1 MSVWARLQRFRRIG
15 ASMLASLLLQ
25 ARNLIV
31 SLVVFRMFTDPN
43 AVWGTVNNVLVVVTV
58 LALPAKFGLEFT
70 GVQLVSKYRTDRP
83 DLASL
88 ALRRTALLRLL
99 LGLGVATPMLVAPG
113 AVGAVTGLGD
123 VPSLVVLG
131 GWLLL
136 STSAYEYTSLLLSG
150 TDNFGA
156 MARNRVIYTLA
167 NVGGIAWAAWRAAS
181 GSDGAYDIVLAQV
194 AAAVLAFVG
203 GAYALAREDGRLRAA
218 EVTSTEG
225 PDATQLWLDIWRF
238 SLPMLLVNGSGQL
251 FSYLGRLVL
260 PILADRSVLGA
271 YALAESAVSAAVFGT
286 YAFRNVA
293 RTRLP
298 GLLRTDPVGAR
309 DVLLANYRANLVV
322 ASLIAAGA
330 VAAAPSLFRVL
341 YGPDAELAAS
351 LMPAFAPY
359 ILISAHGNLSAT
371 ALAAADRPR
380 AYAALLLIC
389 GLLGV
394 GLNAAFIPS
403 LGAAGAVVG
412 GTLSNVPLALVAWVL
427 VARAYGVSTAEVVR
441 GALGTGLRL
450 LLYFVLPAAA
460 GLAVA
465 GPTWVGALGA
475 GALVVA
481 VFAALIAMTGEL
493 KQLRAAL

>member
-1 MSVWARLQRFRRIG
+1 MSLLDKVQRFRRIG

-31 SLVVFRMFTDPN
+31 SLVVFRMFADPN

-70 GVQLVSKYRTDRP
+70 GVQLVSKYRSDRP

-88 ALRRTALLRLL
+88 ALRRTALLRLG
-99 LGLGVATPMLVAPG
+99 LGLLVAAPMLAAP
-113 AVGAVTGLGD
+113 ASVGALVGLGD
-123 VPSLVVLG
+123 VPALVVLG

-156 MARNRVIYTLA
+156 MARNRVVYTLA
-167 NVGGIAWAAWRAAS
+167 NVSGIAWAAWRTAS

-203 GAYALAREDGRLRAA
+203 GAVALAGEDRRLRSAA
-218 EVTSTEG
+218 VLSTEG
-225 PDATQLWLDIWRF
+225 PTSAQLWRDIWWF

-298 GLLRTDPVGAR
+298 GLLRTDPAAAR
-309 DVLLANYRANLVV
+309 EVLLANYRANLAV
-322 ASLIAAGA
+322 AAVIAAGA

-341 YGPDAELAAS
+341 YGPDAEVAAG

-359 ILISAHGNLSAT
+359 ILISTHGNLSAT

-380 AYAALLLIC
+380 AYAALLLAC
-389 GLLGV
+389 GLVGV
-394 GLNAAFIPS
+394 ALNAAFIPS

-412 GTLSNVPLALVAWVL
+412 GTLSNVPLAVVAWVF
-427 VARAYGVSTAEVVR
+427 VARAYGVSTAEVLR
-441 GALGTGLRL
+441 GGWRTALRL
-450 LLYFVLPAAA
+450 MLYFALPAGA

-475 GALVVA
+475 GVAVVA
-481 VFAALIAMTGEL
+481 VFASLIWATGEL
-493 KQLRAAL
+493 RRLRAAL

>member
-1 MSVWARLQRFRRIG
+1 MSLLARLQRFRRIG
-15 ASMLASLLLQ
+15 ASMLASMLLQ

-31 SLVVFRMFTDPN
+31 SLVVFRMFSDPN

-70 GVQLVSKYRTDRP
+70 GVQLVSKYRADRP

-88 ALRRTALLRLL
+88 SLRRTAWLRLA
-99 LGLGVATPMLVAPG
+99 LGVCVAAPMLFAPG
-113 AVGAVTGLGD
+113 WVGSLTGLGD
-123 VPSLVVLG
+123 VPHLVVLG

-156 MARNRVIYTLA
+156 MARNRVVYTLA
-167 NVGGIAWAAWRAAS
+167 NVAGIAWAAWRTTS
-181 GSDGAYDIVLAQV
+181 GGDGAYDIVLAQV
-194 AAAVLAFVG
+194 AAASLAFVG
-203 GAYALAREDGRLRAA
+203 GAIALWREDARLRSAP
-218 EVTSTEG
+218 VGSTDG
-225 PDATQLWLDIWRF
+225 PDSRTLWLDIWRF

-298 GLLRTDPVGAR
+298 GLLRNDPGEAR
-309 DVLLANYRANLVV
+309 EVLLANYRANLAV
-322 ASLIAAGA
+322 ASVIAAGA

-341 YGPDAELAAS
+341 YGPDAEIAAS
-351 LMPAFAPY
+351 LMPVFAPY
-359 ILISAHGNLSAT
+359 ILISTHGNLSAT
-371 ALAAADRPR
+371 ALAAADKPR
-380 AYAALLLIC
+380 AYAALLLVC
-389 GLLGV
+389 GLVGV

-412 GTLSNVPLALVAWVL
+412 GTLSNVPLAVVAWVL
-427 VARAYGVSTAEVVR
+427 VARAYGFSTVEVLR
-441 GALGTGLRL
+441 GSLVTCFRL
-450 LLYFVLPAAA
+450 ALYFILPTLA
-460 GLAVA
+460 GLLVA
-465 GPTWVGALGA
+465 GPTWTGALGA
-475 GALVVA
+475 GVVVVA
-481 VFAALIAMTGEL
+481 TFGLLIAATGEL
-493 KQLRAAL
+493 ARLRAAL